1 MVLQTQ
7 KIHLLLPMTC
17 SLSQFIL
24 PSLSCQDTE
33 LLSSVNTSS
42 KKLFYI
48 KWKMHN
54 PHSYF
59 SQLDPSLYLTFLTY
73 ILPVFA
79 ELAFE
84 ILLLEYHDL
93 SWQNFCRA
101 AR

>member
-1 MVLQTQ
+1 
-7 KIHLLLPMTC
+7 
-17 SLSQFIL
+17 
-24 PSLSCQDTE
+24 
-33 LLSSVNTSS
+33 
-42 KKLFYI
+42 
-48 KWKMHN
+48 MHN
-54 PHSYF
+54 PLSYF

-73 ILPVFA
+73 ILPIFA